1 MIMILYEILM
11 ILWDILAQAYLFA
24 APVVILA
31 FLLSGFQLA
40 ASFRQQ
46 PCSTVDD
53 FWLWMKDNLKP
64 LVIFIL
70 SLMSITAPA
79 VI

>member
-1 MIMILYEILM
+1 MILYDILM

-31 FLLSGFQLA
+31 FLLSGFRLA
-40 ASFRQQ
+40 ASFRQR
-46 PCSTVDD
+46 PCSTADD